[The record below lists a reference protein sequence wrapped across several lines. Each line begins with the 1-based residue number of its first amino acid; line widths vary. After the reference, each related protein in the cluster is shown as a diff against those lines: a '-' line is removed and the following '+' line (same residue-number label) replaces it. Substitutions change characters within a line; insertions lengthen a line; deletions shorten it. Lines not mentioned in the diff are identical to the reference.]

1 MSNQYVYGAE
11 LLKKYEGFNRVAVWD
26 VNAYRI
32 GYGSDTITNSNGQY
46 RKVVKGDQTTEQL
59 AAKDLQ
65 RRIKEFEQKLIRQV
79 GKEYWEPLNY
89 QVKAALISLAYNYG
103 GFIPSL
109 TKTIEAIQT
118 GNNKKIA
125 TAILNET
132 KNHNKSK
139 SENVR
144 AALYNR
150 RKKEAAIIEA
160 APQSNGTFNKKLL
173 LIPIAL
179 VLIYIINKK
188 T

>member
-1 MSNQYVYGAE
+1 MSDQYEYSAE

-32 GYGSDTITNSNGQY
+32 GYGSDTITNNNGQY

-59 AAKDLQ
+59 ALKDLQ
-65 RRIKEFEQKLIRQV
+65 RRVKEFEQKLIRQV
-79 GKEYWEPLNY
+79 GAEYWEPLNY

-103 GFIPSL
+103 GLKPSL
-109 TKTIEAIQT
+109 TKTIDAIQT

-132 KNHNKSK
+132 KNHNKK
-139 SENVR
+139 LSENIR

>member
-1 MSNQYVYGAE
+1 
-11 LLKKYEGFNRVAVWD
+11 
-26 VNAYRI
+26 
-32 GYGSDTITNSNGQY
+32 
-46 RKVVKGDQTTEQL
+46 
-59 AAKDLQ
+59 
-65 RRIKEFEQKLIRQV
+65 
-79 GKEYWEPLNY
+79 
-89 QVKAALISLAYNYG
+89 LAYNYG

-132 KNHNKSK
+132 KNHNKKK

-160 APQSNGTFNKKLL
+160 APQNNKTFNKKLL
-173 LIPIAL
+173 LLPIAL
-179 VLIYIINKK
+179 ILVYIINKK